1 MATIDQHFADRL
13 SQACVDKGAPVCAGI
28 DPVFDRLPP
37 ALRDGVADT
46 AAERAATI
54 GRFVEA
60 VLDAVTPHVPCV
72 KLQSACFERYLWPGV
87 ETYHRLI
94 HSARQRGLIVIGDAK
109 RGDIGISSE
118 HYAAGCL
125 EDTAFADFGPLPGP
139 DALTINSYLG
149 ADAIA
154 PFVTSAARGH
164 KGLFALVRTSNPD
177 SDAIQSLALADGRC
191 VADAVAQTVAAAG
204 DADALIGR
212 CGYSLLGAVV
222 GATKSQD
229 AARLRSLM
237 PRQIFL
243 VPGFGAQG
251 ATADDVRACFDE
263 QGGGALITASRSILY
278 AFEKSTTDWQ
288 TAIADAAKQ
297 MNQQIADMLPTP
309 AANEPRA

>member
-1 MATIDQHFADRL
+1 
-13 SQACVDKGAPVCAGI
+13 
-28 DPVFDRLPP
+28 
-37 ALRDGVADT
+37 
-46 AAERAATI
+46 
-54 GRFVEA
+54 
-60 VLDAVTPHVPCV
+60 
-72 KLQSACFERYLWPGV
+72 
-87 ETYHRLI
+87 
-94 HSARQRGLIVIGDAK
+94 LIVIGDAK

-222 GATKSQD
+222 GATKPAD
-229 AARLRSLM
+229 AAILRKLM
-237 PRQIFL
+237 PHQIFL
-243 VPGFGAQG
+243 VPGYGAQG
-251 ATADDVRACFDE
+251 GTADDVKACFNEDGRGA
-263 QGGGALITASRSILY
+263 QGALITASRSVIF
-278 AFEKSTTDWQ
+278 AHEQRDDVPWQ
-288 TAIADAAKQ
+288 QAVADAAADL
-297 MNQQIADMLPTP
+297 NRQIAAIL
-309 AANEPRA
+309 